1 LTVSGGSQTGD
12 RVKSRPSRVMWPS
25 EMRTAHSDAP
35 LGVRSHNGTSAIVHG
50 MVLSIILF
58 CTSVY
63 AIHYSGI
70 HVLNLRILE
79 SVFHPHQEILP
90 STKPNHFAS
99 SSAKL
104 IPGGSDKARLIPD
117 HRQVD
122 VIPIEREGTAGIEKN
137 SPNPHN
143 SGVLRPMLVQLRL
156 EPNVGQYFSK
166 WPALKTSIGMEGD
179 HLSLIVAGRPRRALF
194 PVSQTKFVI
203 AGAKNGWIDFAPD
216 DRGRIDSL
224 CLVEQDKVVVA
235 HPQ

>member
-1 LTVSGGSQTGD
+1 MSRSPKSRLENDSNDSLTVSGGSQTGD

-104 IPGGSDKARLIPD
+104 IPRVLTRRASFPTTCNSMSFPLNERVRLGL
-117 HRQVD
+117 R
-122 VIPIEREGTAGIEKN
+122 RTRLN

-143 SGVLRPMLVQLRL
+143 
-156 EPNVGQYFSK
+156 
-166 WPALKTSIGMEGD
+166 
-179 HLSLIVAGRPRRALF
+179 
-194 PVSQTKFVI
+194 
-203 AGAKNGWIDFAPD
+203 
-216 DRGRIDSL
+216 
-224 CLVEQDKVVVA
+224 
-235 HPQ
+235 

>member
-1 LTVSGGSQTGD
+1 
-12 RVKSRPSRVMWPS
+12 MWPS

-50 MVLSIILF
+50 MVLSIMLF
-58 CTSVY
+58 CTTVY

-117 HRQVD
+117 HLQVD

-137 SPNPHN
+137 SPKIPTILGC
-143 SGVLRPMLVQLRL
+143 SGRCLYSFDLSRMLDSISPNGQRRRLRL
-156 EPNVGQYFSK
+156 AWKGI
-166 WPALKTSIGMEGD
+166 TS
-179 HLSLIVAGRPRRALF
+179 LSLSLDARA
-194 PVSQTKFVI
+194 V
-203 AGAKNGWIDFAPD
+203 
-216 DRGRIDSL
+216 L
-224 CLVEQDKVVVA
+224 CSPYRKRNS
-235 HPQ
+235 